1 MKPLLFFYQEPQRF
15 LRAAMVINVSPNWV
29 SVAATRFSSSS
40 VSRHARALAR
50 AVMEAVHSHAFKKLT
65 SGPCYAMDE
74 KKVPLS
80 GPGGRMGYT
89 VSFPFAS
96 HTARNTSFM
105 LSICCFCSCF
115 CSHERFFPIRAH
127 ARPLACPDEF
137 GKHKQRRKRPQRR
150 QAQYPKLN

>member
-74 KKVPLS
+74 KKVRFRGRAAVWDTRSASPLHRTT
-80 GPGGRMGYT
+80 PGTPLLCFR
-89 VSFPFAS
+89 FAVFAAAFAATKGFS
-96 HTARNTSFM
+96 
-105 LSICCFCSCF
+105 
-115 CSHERFFPIRAH
+115 P
-127 ARPLACPDEF
+127 
-137 GKHKQRRKRPQRR
+137 
-150 QAQYPKLN
+150 